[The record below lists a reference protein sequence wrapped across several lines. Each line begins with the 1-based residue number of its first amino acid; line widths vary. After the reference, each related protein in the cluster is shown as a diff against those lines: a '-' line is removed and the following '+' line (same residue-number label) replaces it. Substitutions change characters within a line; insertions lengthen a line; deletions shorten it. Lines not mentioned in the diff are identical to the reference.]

1 MTHTSRLWLLGLALL
16 LVFIAGCSA
25 SAADTPAAG
34 EGAVVALKI
43 TGNVND
49 EVGWSEEEIHSM
61 ESIQVDSTN
70 NEGGTETYTGVRI
83 RTLLSLA
90 GVKPDASTAIFIT
103 GDGETIEVPLSE
115 LQDCEDCIF
124 TFRKNGGFSVL
135 VPAVSNKLMV
145 KGLAEVQ
152 VE

>member
-1 MTHTSRLWLLGLALL
+1 MKHESRLWLLVLALL
-16 LVFIAGCSA
+16 LVFIAGCSSA
-25 SAADTPAAG
+25 AADTPAAG

-70 NEGGTETYTGVRI
+70 NEGVSETYTGVLI
-83 RTLLSLA
+83 KTLLTMA
-90 GVKPDASTAIFIT
+90 AVNPGASTVVFIA
-103 GDGETIEVPLSE
+103 GDGETAEVPLSE
-115 LQDCEDCIF
+115 VQGCEDCIF

-135 VPAVSNKLMV
+135 VPEMSNKLLV
-145 KGLAEVQ
+145 KGVAEVQ

>member
-1 MTHTSRLWLLGLALL
+1 MKHTPRLWLLGLALL

-25 SAADTPAAG
+25 SAADTPAAR

-70 NEGGTETYTGVRI
+70 NEGETETYTGVRI
-83 RTLLSLA
+83 KTLLSLA
-90 GVKPDASTAIFIT
+90 AVKPDASTVIFIA
-103 GDGETIEVPLSE
+103 GDGETAEVALSE
-115 LQDCEDCIF
+115 VQDCEDCIF

-135 VPAVSNKLMV
+135 VPAVSNILMV
-145 KGLAEVQ
+145 KGVAEVQ

>member
-1 MTHTSRLWLLGLALL
+1 MKHTSRLWLLGLALL

-25 SAADTPAAG
+25 SGAETPAAG

-61 ESIQVDSTN
+61 ESTQVDSTN

-83 RTLLSLA
+83 KTLLSLV
-90 GVKPDASTAIFIT
+90 GVKPDASTVIFIA
-103 GDGETIEVPLSE
+103 GDGETIEAPLSE

-145 KGLAEVQ
+145 KGVAEVQ